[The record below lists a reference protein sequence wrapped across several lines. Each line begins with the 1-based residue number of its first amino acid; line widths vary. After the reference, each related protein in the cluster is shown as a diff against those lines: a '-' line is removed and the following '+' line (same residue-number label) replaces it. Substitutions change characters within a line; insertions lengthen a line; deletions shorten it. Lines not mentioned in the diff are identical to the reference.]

1 MQIRKLSLPGPL
13 IIKPKVF
20 SDKRGFL
27 YDMWSLHTYFKSGIK
42 SKFVEVIHS
51 YSKKN
56 TLRGIHFQ
64 YPNLQG
70 RLISIINGKIFDA
83 TILIE
88 KILASNNNSGVSSIF
103 NDFNSNIS
111 VKIDK
116 TYIDKISYINNLS
129 GSINFTKNKK
139 Q

>member
-1 MQIRKLSLPGPL
+1 MQIKKLSLPGPL

-70 RLISIINGKIFDA
+70 KLITILNGKIY
-83 TILIE
+83 
-88 KILASNNNSGVSSIF
+88 V
-103 NDFNSNIS
+103 
-111 VKIDK
+111 V
-116 TYIDKISYINNLS
+116 
-129 GSINFTKNKK
+129 
-139 Q
+139 